1 MKCEREQGVTEF
13 QIATLE
19 LQWRSIYIVAG
30 VGIAKCALMGFWI
43 YIMHM
48 ASRRSKR
55 RLANQAKTLDIPLIE
70 RTEDSARAL
79 RKLLEK
85 TP

>member
-1 MKCEREQGVTEF
+1 MKCEREREVTEF

-19 LQWRSIYIVAG
+19 LQWWSIYVTAG
-30 VGIAKCALMGFWI
+30 VGVAQCALMGFWI

-48 ASRRSKR
+48 ASKRSKR
-55 RLANQAKTLDIPLIE
+55 ILANQAKTLDIPLIE

-79 RKLLEK
+79 RKLLER